1 MKTITYNPETQVLVP
16 REPSQDMIDAM
27 PPVEEIGYWAMY
39 EAAIAA
45 APQPEQVD
53 VGSVG
58 WKHDCAALCAN
69 DIELWID
76 RCPHCGKPRHN
87 HPPTDDELLNK
98 AEQVESEPFGYYENG
113 RFSVI
118 TDGGPDKYRERKG
131 YQGAIYT
138 TPQPDRTAELEAAL
152 KVARDGID
160 KFLVANDPTEFGCA
174 CDLSVGYLCGPC
186 HADKLRAELAA
197 KDEVIAEAGEM
208 LAMRDRQLAAL
219 KAELHEICSAI
230 NDPACDLTLTT
241 VECIKKLKAENESLK
256 RDAERLDWV
265 EHQDFYDL
273 SFSILVNQPND
284 GMTAVSIGEGWHL
297 GNNLREAIDAA
308 MIAGD
313 KNVLD

>member
-1 MKTITYNPETQVLVP
+1 MTTITYNPETHVLVP
-16 REPSQDMIDAM
+16 RELSGEMQAAMEAQWEAGSYVDMAKR
-27 PPVEEIGYWAMY
+27 EWG
-39 EAAIAA
+39 AAIAA
-45 APQPEQVD
+45 APQPEPNPNWCSGCSPDNCSGCGAKPVD

-152 KVARDGID
+152 SKFKDALFDVLIQDMSRD
-160 KFLVANDPTEFGCA
+160 KA
-174 CDLSVGYLCGPC
+174 
-186 HADKLRAELAA
+186 LA
-197 KDEVIAEAGEM
+197 KINEV
-208 LAMRDRQLAAL
+208 L
-219 KAELHEICSAI
+219 K
-230 NDPACDLTLTT
+230 
-241 VECIKKLKAENESLK
+241 
-256 RDAERLDWV
+256 
-265 EHQDFYDL
+265 
-273 SFSILVNQPND
+273 
-284 GMTAVSIGEGWHL
+284 
-297 GNNLREAIDAA
+297 
-308 MIAGD
+308 
-313 KNVLD
+313 